1 MPKDDNLNNDSSMLS
16 ITVVIPCYNVEKYLR
31 ECVGSLEL
39 DRHPE
44 VDAVLVDDGSTDST
58 PAICDELAA
67 AHTRLTVIH
76 RENGGLPS
84 ARNAGLSRADGNWV
98 WFVDSD
104 DIIAP
109 YALDVILAAC
119 RSSSADAIQFELLK
133 FQDGAAPNWPGY
145 CVSDIRHLT
154 ASEFRRE
161 LHSQRRQHY
170 ACSFLFRNENQ
181 WNEKGR
187 TPGLFA
193 EEYSLYEDAV
203 SIERFLVSA
212 QSVDVM
218 DSQLYGYRQVS
229 SSMSHKRSDRSAKS
243 GLKAVREIAAMP
255 DEGEEPQLRMC
266 METSLLFTA
275 YRIAERDS
283 ALKLEIRRE
292 IEVRV
297 SRIGLASLGWD
308 RLVRYILLKCGV
320 MDLIIDWR
328 SRGEC
333 D

>member
-133 FQDGAAPNWPGY
+133 FQDGAALNWPGY

-181 WNEKGR
+181 WNEKG
-187 TPGLFA
+187 
-193 EEYSLYEDAV
+193 EDSWPFCRGVLVVRRCRFYRAFPRLGSVSGCDGFSAV
-203 SIERFLVSA
+203 WIQTGFFVYVA
-212 QSVDVM
+212 QA
-218 DSQLYGYRQVS
+218 Q
-229 SSMSHKRSDRSAKS
+229 
-243 GLKAVREIAAMP
+243 
-255 DEGEEPQLRMC
+255 
-266 METSLLFTA
+266 
-275 YRIAERDS
+275 
-283 ALKLEIRRE
+283 
-292 IEVRV
+292 
-297 SRIGLASLGWD
+297 
-308 RLVRYILLKCGV
+308 
-320 MDLIIDWR
+320 
-328 SRGEC
+328 
-333 D
+333 